1 MSAPQQVVVTT
12 AMPIAPME
20 MGRDDATEQLA
31 KLNDTGLLPIAAVLP
46 LRQAW
51 PEELRWAS
59 WGQTQWRFH
68 RAWCVARVTAE
79 LPTAIWGVGAARLP
93 TICALCGREAA
104 GLHHLLVR
112 RSGHDAIVAALLAE
126 WAPPPGLAE
135 CVLSDTDKSGTP
147 GWQTSLLVPPTGLRR
162 P

>member
-1 MSAPQQVVVTT
+1 
-12 AMPIAPME
+12 MPKLRE
-20 MGRDDATEQLA
+20 TVRVWLFELVG

-68 RAWCVARVTAE
+68 RAWCVARVTSA

-93 TICALCGREAA
+93 TTCALCGREPA

-112 RSGHDAIVAALLAE
+112 CSGPDAFRAALLAE

-135 CVLSDTDKSGTP
+135 RALADTD
-147 GWQTSLLVPPTGLRR
+147 SLGELAAKVRGPALSCAALVRAARR
-162 P
+162 